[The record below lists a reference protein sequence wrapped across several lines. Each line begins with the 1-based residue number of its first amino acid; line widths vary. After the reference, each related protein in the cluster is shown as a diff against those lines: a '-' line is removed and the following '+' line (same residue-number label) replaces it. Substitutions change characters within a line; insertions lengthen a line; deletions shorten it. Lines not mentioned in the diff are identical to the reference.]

1 MKIAIKANDDASAY
15 GTYQPKEPEALK
27 KMLSKT

>member
-1 MKIAIKANDDASAY
+1 MKIAIKANDAESAY
-15 GTYQPKEPEALK
+15 EPYQSKEPEALK